1 MKRLALILIACL
13 GLVGAGCGGSG
24 DDSSGSSKGT
34 ASVEA
39 TSTEAS
45 STEATSTEASP
56 FAKKSTPGTA
66 KAGTDKSKPKVTVPK
81 GGVPNELAVTDI
93 EEGTG
98 AAAKKGD
105 SLTVQY
111 VGVGADSKKEF
122 ESTWEGKPYTFV
134 LGGGGVLPGM
144 ETGLEGMKAGG
155 RRELV
160 IPSKLAYG
168 AEGVSPAIGPTETLI
183 FVVDLLAVD

>member
-24 DDSSGSSKGT
+24 DDSSNSSKST
-34 ASVEA
+34 ASTEATTNEA
-39 TSTEAS
+39 TSTEAAT
-45 STEATSTEASP
+45 TESSP
-56 FAKKSTPGTA
+56 FAKKSKPGPA
-66 KAGTDKSKPKVTVPK
+66 KIGTDKSKPKVTVPK
-81 GGVPNELAVTDI
+81 GNVPDELAIKDI

-111 VGVGADSKKEF
+111 VGVGTESKKEF

-134 LGGGGVLPGM
+134 LGGGEVLPGM
-144 ETGLEGMKAGG
+144 EKGLEGMKAGG

-168 AEGVSPAIGPTETLI
+168 AEGVSPAIGPNETLI
-183 FVVDLLAVD
+183 FVVDLLAVE

>member
-13 GLVGAGCGGSG
+13 GLASAGCGGSG
-24 DDSSGSSKGT
+24 DDSSSSSKST
-34 ASVEA
+34 A
-39 TSTEAS
+39 
-45 STEATSTEASP
+45 STEATSTEATSPESSP
-56 FAKKSTPGTA
+56 FPKKSKPSAA
-66 KAGTDKSKPKVTVPK
+66 KVETDKSKPKVTVPSGNLPK
-81 GGVPNELAVTDI
+81 ELAIRDI

-105 SLTVQY
+105 DLTVHY
-111 VGVGADSKKEF
+111 VGVGYDSKEEF
-122 ESTWEGKPYTFV
+122 ESTWEDKPYAFT
-134 LGGGGVLPGM
+134 LGGGEVLPGM

-168 AEGVSPAIGPTETLI
+168 PEGVSPAIGPNETLI
-183 FVVDLLAVD
+183 YVVDLLAVE